1 MDTIFYMPTPMRSS
15 PTYTGSA
22 TSVKLLGGN
31 SSSSFNLNTIAA
43 LYSSTG
49 NDTWTGNASVSSTA
63 DKCPGV
69 LYGTEDN
76 GTIIFSA
83 EL

>member
-1 MDTIFYMPTPMRSS
+1 MRSS
-15 PTYTGSA
+15 PTYTGTS

-31 SSSSFNLNTIAA
+31 SSNSFNLDTIAA

-49 NDTWTGNASVSSTA
+49 NDTWSGNASVSSTA
-63 DKCPGV
+63 DKMPGV